1 MYFIFLLLL
10 LLLVLI
16 RINNVGVKICLNR
29 FFLIFASTE
38 EFALYRERA
47 LVKFRHPPLQP
58 KSAAA
63 TAAAAPTMTLEAAA
77 SSATATMTTTT
88 TCPEIGNLYTILTGY
103 QERLHRVEL
112 DHQMLQLQLVLLL
125 LVEMLLLLLQ
135 PPAPAAAA
143 AAAL

>member
-10 LLLVLI
+10 LRLVLI
-16 RINNVGVKICLNR
+16 RINNVGVKICLNK
-29 FFLIFASTE
+29 FFLIFVSTE

-58 KSAAA
+58 KPAAAA
-63 TAAAAPTMTLEAAA
+63 TAATMT
-77 SSATATMTTTT
+77 TTTTT

-125 LVEMLLLLLQ
+125 LVEMLLVLLQ
-135 PPAPAAAA
+135 PPAPAAA
-143 AAAL
+143 L

>member
-1 MYFIFLLLL
+1 M
-10 LLLVLI
+10 LI

-63 TAAAAPTMTLEAAA
+63 TASAAAAAAPTMTLEAAA
-77 SSATATMTTTT
+77 AAASSATATMTTTTT

-135 PPAPAAAA
+135 PPAPAAA
-143 AAAL
+143 L

>member
-10 LLLVLI
+10 LLGLI
-16 RINNVGVKICLNR
+16 RINNVGVKICLSR

-58 KSAAA
+58 KPAAA
-63 TAAAAPTMTLEAAA
+63 TAAAPTMTLEAAA
-77 SSATATMTTTT
+77 AASSATATMTTTTT

-135 PPAPAAAA
+135 PPAPAAA
-143 AAAL
+143 L

>member
-1 MYFIFLLLL
+1 M
-10 LLLVLI
+10 LI
-16 RINNVGVKICLNR
+16 RINNVGVKICLNK
-29 FFLIFASTE
+29 FFLIFAPTE

-58 KSAAA
+58 KPAAA
-63 TAAAAPTMTLEAAA
+63 TAPTMTLEAAA
-77 SSATATMTTTT
+77 AASSATATMTTTTTT

-143 AAAL
+143 L

>member
-1 MYFIFLLLL
+1 M
-10 LLLVLI
+10 LI

-47 LVKFRHPPLQP
+47 LVKFRHPPLRP
-58 KSAAA
+58 KPAAA
-63 TAAAAPTMTLEAAA
+63 TAAAAVAPTMTLEAAAAAA

-125 LVEMLLLLLQ
+125 LVEMLLVLLQ
-135 PPAPAAAA
+135 PPAPAAA
-143 AAAL
+143 L

>member
-1 MYFIFLLLL
+1 M
-10 LLLVLI
+10 LI

-58 KSAAA
+58 KPAAA
-63 TAAAAPTMTLEAAA
+63 TASAAAAAAPTMTLEAAA
-77 SSATATMTTTT
+77 ASSAATATMTTTTT

-143 AAAL
+143 L

>member
-1 MYFIFLLLL
+1 MW
-10 LLLVLI
+10 
-16 RINNVGVKICLNR
+16 VGVCGCEDLFKQI

-58 KSAAA
+58 KPAAA
-63 TAAAAPTMTLEAAA
+63 TAPTMTLEAAA
-77 SSATATMTTTT
+77 AAASSATATMTTTTT

-143 AAAL
+143 AL

>member
-1 MYFIFLLLL
+1 MYFIFLLL

-16 RINNVGVKICLNR
+16 RINNVGVKICLNK
-29 FFLIFASTE
+29 FFLIFVSTE

-58 KSAAA
+58 KPAAAA
-63 TAAAAPTMTLEAAA
+63 TAATMT
-77 SSATATMTTTT
+77 TTTT

-125 LVEMLLLLLQ
+125 LVEMLLVLLQ

-143 AAAL
+143 L

>member
-1 MYFIFLLLL
+1 MYFIFLLL

-58 KSAAA
+58 KPAAA
-63 TAAAAPTMTLEAAA
+63 TAPTMTLEAAS
-77 SSATATMTTTT
+77 SSATTTMTTTTTTT

-143 AAAL
+143 L

>member
-1 MYFIFLLLL
+1 MYFIFLLLLLL

-58 KSAAA
+58 KPAAAA
-63 TAAAAPTMTLEAAA
+63 TAATMT
-77 SSATATMTTTT
+77 TTTTT

-125 LVEMLLLLLQ
+125 LVEMLLVLLQ
-135 PPAPAAAA
+135 PPAPAAA
-143 AAAL
+143 L

>member
-58 KSAAA
+58 KPAAA
-63 TAAAAPTMTLEAAA
+63 TATMT
-77 SSATATMTTTT
+77 TTTT

-143 AAAL
+143 L

>member
-16 RINNVGVKICLNR
+16 RINNVGVKICLNK

-58 KSAAA
+58 KPAAAA
-63 TAAAAPTMTLEAAA
+63 TAATMT
-77 SSATATMTTTT
+77 TTTT

-125 LVEMLLLLLQ
+125 LVEMLLVLLQ

-143 AAAL
+143 L

>member
-1 MYFIFLLLL
+1 M
-10 LLLVLI
+10 LI

-58 KSAAA
+58 KPAAAA
-63 TAAAAPTMTLEAAA
+63 TAATMT
-77 SSATATMTTTT
+77 TTTTT

-125 LVEMLLLLLQ
+125 LVEMLLVLLQ
-135 PPAPAAAA
+135 PPAPAAA
-143 AAAL
+143 L

>member
-1 MYFIFLLLL
+1 MYFIFLLL

-16 RINNVGVKICLNR
+16 RINNVGVKICLSR

-47 LVKFRHPPLQP
+47 LVKFRHPPLQSKP
-58 KSAAA
+58 AAA
-63 TAAAAPTMTLEAAA
+63 AAAAPTMTLEAAA
-77 SSATATMTTTT
+77 ASSATATMTTTTT

-135 PPAPAAAA
+135 PPAPAAA
-143 AAAL
+143 L

>member
-1 MYFIFLLLL
+1 MYFIFLLL

-58 KSAAA
+58 KPAAA
-63 TAAAAPTMTLEAAA
+63 TAATMT
-77 SSATATMTTTT
+77 TTTTT

-125 LVEMLLLLLQ
+125 LVEMLLVLLQ
-135 PPAPAAAA
+135 PPAPAAA
-143 AAAL
+143 L

>member
-1 MYFIFLLLL
+1 
-10 LLLVLI
+10 
-16 RINNVGVKICLNR
+16 
-29 FFLIFASTE
+29 
-38 EFALYRERA
+38 
-47 LVKFRHPPLQP
+47 
-58 KSAAA
+58 
-63 TAAAAPTMTLEAAA
+63 MT
-77 SSATATMTTTT
+77 TTTTTT

-143 AAAL
+143 AAAQNYIFIKLFRVGPGAGRSLPRLLRARSGRQSSFGRRLECKQGR

>member
-47 LVKFRHPPLQP
+47 LVKFRHPPLRP
-58 KSAAA
+58 KPAAA
-63 TAAAAPTMTLEAAA
+63 AEAAAPTMTLEAAA
-77 SSATATMTTTT
+77 ASSATATMMTTTT

-143 AAAL
+143 L

>member
-58 KSAAA
+58 KPAAA
-63 TAAAAPTMTLEAAA
+63 TATMT
-77 SSATATMTTTT
+77 TTTTT

-125 LVEMLLLLLQ
+125 LVEMLLVLLQ

-143 AAAL
+143 L

>member
-1 MYFIFLLLL
+1 M
-10 LLLVLI
+10 LI
-16 RINNVGVKICLNR
+16 RINNVGVKICLNK
-29 FFLIFASTE
+29 FFLIFAPTE

-58 KSAAA
+58 KPAAA
-63 TAAAAPTMTLEAAA
+63 TAPTMTLEAAA
-77 SSATATMTTTT
+77 AAASSATTTMSTTTTTTT

-143 AAAL
+143 L

>member
-1 MYFIFLLLL
+1 MYFIFLLLLL

-58 KSAAA
+58 KPAAAA
-63 TAAAAPTMTLEAAA
+63 TAATMT
-77 SSATATMTTTT
+77 TTTTT

-125 LVEMLLLLLQ
+125 LVEMLLVLLQ
-135 PPAPAAAA
+135 PPAPAAA
-143 AAAL
+143 L

>member
-1 MYFIFLLLL
+1 MYFIFLLL

-58 KSAAA
+58 KPAAA
-63 TAAAAPTMTLEAAA
+63 PASAAPTMTLEAAA
-77 SSATATMTTTT
+77 ASSAATATMTTTTT

-135 PPAPAAAA
+135 PPAPAAA
-143 AAAL
+143 L